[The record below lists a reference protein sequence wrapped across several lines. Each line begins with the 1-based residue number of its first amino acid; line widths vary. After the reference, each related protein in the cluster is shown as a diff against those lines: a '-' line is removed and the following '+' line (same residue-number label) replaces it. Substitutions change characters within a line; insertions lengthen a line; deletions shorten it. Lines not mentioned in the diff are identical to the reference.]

1 MGEAIRRA
9 VLTGVTASL
18 AKPVCASYQGKI
30 FDKTLSNEERCFQT
44 IDDPA
49 DAGKPVEQTGKERT

>member
-30 FDKTLSNEERCFQT
+30 FDKTLSSEERYFQT
-44 IDDPA
+44 TDHPT
-49 DAGKPVEQTGKERT
+49 DAGSPDERKGKERT